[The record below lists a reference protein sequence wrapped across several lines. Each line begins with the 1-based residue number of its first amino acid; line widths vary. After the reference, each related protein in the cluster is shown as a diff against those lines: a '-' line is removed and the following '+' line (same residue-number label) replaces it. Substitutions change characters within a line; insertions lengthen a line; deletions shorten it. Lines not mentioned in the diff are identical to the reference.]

1 MFCHS
6 WHNSSSWKCRCV
18 LVCVLRTWCVEM
30 KHHPPTDPHWGGLC
44 TWVHTNMYK
53 HTHSL
58 CTSPMS
64 YFMSVGIWVQTWDT
78 TTRQGGAGFS
88 LRCDIIAH
96 REICC
101 LCVCVWEGFSVR
113 VHLCLFP
120 CPHFS
125 HMSTHK
131 SHMGGHWEPQ
141 QLWNMLFKWCVTVC
155 VCVTALICVHA
166 LTLSSLLVRINGTD
180 VPLRGA
186 YRESLTSLHLLQHSD
201 EWLTFLMCDPD
212 RTRTLNG
219 YPNSGSLKLSLW
231 WSLGK
236 SNNNRRCSLKPSL
249 RYVSAGS
256 HAKSL
261 SLNL

>member
-1 MFCHS
+1 MQVCT
-6 WHNSSSWKCRCV
+6 CV
-18 LVCVLRTWCVEM
+18 YTQDLVWWDEALPAYRSPLGRRM
-30 KHHPPTDPHWGGLC
+30 HLGPHTC
-44 TWVHTNMYK
+44 TN
-53 HTHSL
+53 THKL
-58 CTSPMS
+58 CTSLMS

-101 LCVCVWEGFSVR
+101 LCVCVWEGSSVP

-120 CPHFS
+120 CPHSS
-125 HMSTHK
+125 HVSTHK

-186 YRESLTSLHLLQHSD
+186 YRESLTSLHLLQHKMSD
-201 EWLTFLMCDPD
+201 SLFLCVI
-212 RTRTLNG
+212 RTG
-219 YPNSGSLKLSLW
+219 QE
-231 WSLGK
+231 
-236 SNNNRRCSLKPSL
+236 
-249 RYVSAGS
+249 
-256 HAKSL
+256 H
-261 SLNL
+261 